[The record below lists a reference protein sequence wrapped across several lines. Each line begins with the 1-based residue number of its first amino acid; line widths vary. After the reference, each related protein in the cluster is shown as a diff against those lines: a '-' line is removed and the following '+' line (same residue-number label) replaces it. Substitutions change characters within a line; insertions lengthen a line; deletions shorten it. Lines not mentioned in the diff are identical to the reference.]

1 MELVDVDAARRLV
14 EPIDVLGHH
23 GLELARLLQLRQLQM
38 GSIGFGV
45 RKEHL
50 VVVEA
55 VELLRILLEEGV
67 AQNGLR
73 GILVLLVV
81 QAVHAAEIRDAAL
94 GRYARPAEKDDILTL
109 VDPLLELFQFLIHTK
124 PSLRRFP
131 VAAVGV
137 GAAGAAA
144 AVAPPLAL
152 QILMEAIDQVDRRPD
167 DEDGHPGVDQVF

>member
-38 GSIGFGV
+38 GSIGLGV
-45 RKEHL
+45 GKEHL

-94 GRYARPAEKDDILTL
+94 GGHARPAEKDDILTL
-109 VDPLLELFQFLIHTK
+109 VDPFLELFQFLIHTK
-124 PSLRRFP
+124 PLLTALSGGGSRCGGSWSSRRSRTP
-131 VAAVGV
+131 ACPSDSDGSDRS
-137 GAAGAAA
+137 GR
-144 AVAPPLAL
+144 PP
-152 QILMEAIDQVDRRPD
+152 PK
-167 DEDGHPGVDQVF
+167 